1 MMKLYNEPNVS
12 VAYAS
17 DALIP
22 ESSIPGIMVHHESH
36 HIFELQEIVEKVG
49 GSVFCEYSRHSEG
62 SFLNERQFEEKG
74 EKYDS

>member
-36 HIFELQEIVEKVG
+36 HLFALQEIVEKVG
-49 GSVFCEYSRHSEG
+49 GSVFCEYTRHSEG
-62 SFLNERQFEEKG
+62 SLLDERQFKEKG
-74 EKYDS
+74 GKDDS

>member
-36 HIFELQEIVEKVG
+36 HLFPLQEIIEHVG
-49 GSVFCEYSRHSEG
+49 GSTYCEYSRHSEG
-62 SFLNERQFEEKG
+62 SLLDMQQFEEKKE
-74 EKYDS
+74 EKI